1 MKLSQRFT
9 LVVGLGSIAIFCYGM
24 VLFLPKTENM
34 DLKLM
39 FEHRHDNDNAKL
51 MNKGLPVFHD
61 TSSESRPSIHNMRD
75 SDDKLHV
82 NDINNADVNLKDPQQ
97 RHRMEEILHE
107 HEEAIKKANEILSAK
122 SQIEKD
128 KLVMAEQQA
137 KEQRE
142 KLEKQL
148 KEGGSHTVSPY
159 DVNRGVPSD
168 PEILSKRDKI
178 KEMMKFAWDGY
189 KKYAWGANELRP
201 ISNRGHSANIFGS
214 AATGATIVDAL
225 DTLYIMGLK
234 DEFKEARDWVLSSLD
249 MNSRTDISVFE
260 VNIRFVGGLL
270 SAYFLSGDPVFKNQA
285 KSIAD
290 KLLPAFD
297 TPTGIPYALVNP
309 ISGKT
314 RNWGWASAGCSILS
328 EFGSLHMEFSMLTL
342 ITGDDTYL
350 KKVMRIRE
358 VLQQIDKPNG
368 LYFNYL
374 NPKTGA
380 WGTRHASVGALG
392 DSFYEYLLKTW
403 ILSGKK
409 DEDARKMYDAAV
421 EAIETNMVRKS
432 AGGLT
437 YLGEYKNSRVEP
449 KMGHLTC
456 FAGGMFA
463 LGAKGSK
470 DEQHYIDLGA
480 EITHTCHESYDRA
493 TLKLGPE
500 GFGFQGGNEATAIRA
515 NEKYYILRP
524 EVIESYFVM
533 WRMTK
538 NPKYREWGWEA
549 AQALE
554 KNCRIGS
561 GFSGIKNVYDVKPVH
576 DDVQQSFLLAETL
589 KYLYLLFS
597 EDDLISLDEW
607 VLNTEAHPF
616 PVVR

>member
-1 MKLSQRFT
+1 MKLSHRFT
-9 LVVGLGSIAIFCYGM
+9 LVIGLGSIAIFCYGM

-39 FEHRHDNDNAKL
+39 FEHRHNDVKH
-51 MNKGLPVFHD
+51 MEKGLPQFHA
-61 TSSESRPSIHNMRD
+61 TSTVIRTQKSNNLQQQLPVDQI
-75 SDDKLHV
+75 K
-82 NDINNADVNLKDPQQ
+82 INNLDANLKDPEQ
-97 RHRMEEILHE
+97 RHRMEQILHD
-107 HEEAIKKANEILSAK
+107 HQEAIDKANEILSAK
-122 SQIEKD
+122 AQIEKD
-128 KLVMAEQQA
+128 KMSMAEQQA
-137 KEQRE
+137 QEKRE
-142 KLEKQL
+142 SMEKKL
-148 KEGGSHTVSPY
+148 KESGSHTVSPY
-159 DVNRGVPSD
+159 NVDQGIPSD
-168 PEILSKRDKI
+168 PDILNKRDKI
-178 KEMMKFAWDGY
+178 REMMKFAWDGY

-225 DTLYIMGLK
+225 DTLYIMGMK
-234 DEFKEARDWVLSSLD
+234 EEFKEARDWVLSSLD

-285 KSIAD
+285 KAIAD

-297 TPTGIPYALVNP
+297 TPTGIPYAQINP
-309 ISGKT
+309 ITGRTK
-314 RNWGWASAGCSILS
+314 NWGWASGGCSILS
-328 EFGSLHMEFSMLTL
+328 EFGSLHMEFSMLTKV
-342 ITGDDTYL
+342 TGDDIYL

-403 ILSGKK
+403 LLSGKV

-421 EAIETNMVRKS
+421 TAIESNMVKKS

-470 DEQHYIDLGA
+470 DEKHYIDLGA
-480 EITHTCHESYDRA
+480 EITHTCHESYDKA

-500 GFGFQGGNEATAIRA
+500 GFGFQSGNEATAIRA

-533 WRMTK
+533 WRVTK

-554 KNCRIGS
+554 KNCRVGN
-561 GFSGIKNVYDVKPVH
+561 GFSGLKNVYDAKPVY
-576 DDVQQSFLLAETL
+576 DDVQQSFFLAETL

-597 EDDLISLDEW
+597 DDDLINLDDW
-607 VLNTEAHPF
+607 VFNTEAHPF